1 MNPMR
6 LFRTHCAILLLLLF
20 TSCATARSDAD
31 LRGEIN
37 AIAARSGAETLAV
50 SFHDLGSG
58 ATFEMNERVTVHA
71 ASTMKVPVML
81 AIFEAIDRGELTLD
95 QPVPVRNE
103 FTSIFD
109 ASTYAIDPNDDADGK
124 LYDSIG
130 ETRPLHD
137 LVHRMIT
144 RSSNLATN
152 LLIEFVGA
160 ERVMEL
166 MRSLGANDIRVLRG
180 VEDQKAFDAGMNNT
194 TTARDMRL
202 VMQAIA
208 ERRAVTSSASEAML
222 EILRAQEFREKI
234 PAALPEGVSVAHKT
248 GSITRISHDA
258 AIVTPPGESPY
269 VLVVLTRGI
278 SDRKAAA
285 AAIADVSRAI
295 WRWRA
300 RQAGG

>member
-1 MNPMR
+1 MPSMR
-6 LFRTHCAILLLLLF
+6 LLRTNCAILLLLLF
-20 TSCATARSDAD
+20 TGCATARSDAD
-31 LRGEIN
+31 LRAEIN

-58 ATFEMNERVTVHA
+58 LTFELNERVTLHA

-81 AIFEAIDRGELTLD
+81 AIYEAIDRGELALD
-95 QPVPVRNE
+95 QPVPIRNE

-109 ASTYAIDPNDDADGK
+109 GSTYSIDPTDDADRK

-137 LVHRMIT
+137 LLHRMIT

-160 ERVMEL
+160 GRVMEL
-166 MRSLGANDIRVLRG
+166 MRSLGADDIQVLRG

-194 TTARDMRL
+194 TTAHDLRL

-208 ERRAVTSSASEAML
+208 ERRAITSAASDAMY

-234 PAALPEGVSVAHKT
+234 PAGLPESVSVAHKT

-278 SDRKAAA
+278 GDGKVAAT
-285 AAIADVSRAI
+285 AIADVSRAI

-300 RQAGG
+300 SQ